1 MRLQRGSDNLNPQ
14 ELQEFAEWLFYVG
27 DGKLAKPNDGYAEI
41 EIPDEFL
48 ITYYVELIQAI
59 VNTTYQDLVK
69 HYNDE
74 KFLDSRAI
82 LASNIDIVNQ
92 ISDYI
97 LSLVPG
103 DHKDRVS

>member
-1 MRLQRGSDNLNPQ
+1 L
-14 ELQEFAEWLFYVG
+14 
-27 DGKLAKPNDGYAEI
+27 KLKDPTSI
-41 EIPDEFL
+41 EAS
-48 ITYYVELIQAI
+48 QARFHR
-59 VNTTYQDLVK
+59 TTYPDLVE
-69 HYNDE
+69 HFNGE